1 MILVDANL
9 LIYAQNADFP
19 QHRRAVRWWDAQL
32 SGGERTGLCW
42 QVVSSF
48 LRICTNA
55 RLFSRPLSTEEASE
69 CVDRWLAQPNIA
81 MLVPTSRHWP
91 TFHRQLTSTNAQ
103 ADLVMDARL
112 AALALEHDCALYS
125 TDSDFA
131 RFPEVRWVNP
141 LA

>member
-9 LIYAQNADFP
+9 LIYAQNSDFP
-19 QHRRAVRWWDAQL
+19 QHGRAIDWWDAQL
-32 SGGERTGLCW
+32 SGGEPTGLCW
-42 QVVSSF
+42 QVVASF

-55 RLFSRPLSTEEASE
+55 RLFPRPLSTEEAAT
-69 CVDRWLAQPNIA
+69 CVDRWMDQPNLS
-81 MLVPTSRHWP
+81 MLTPTSQHWA
-91 TFHRQLTSTNAQ
+91 TFRGQMSYVNAQ
-103 ADLVMDARL
+103 ADLIMDARL
-112 AALALEHDCALYS
+112 AALALEYDCAIYS